1 MKRFLTAIVFFA
13 LAVSCNDVEWHPAG
27 DRIMTEWGENL
38 DPSNVHQEY
47 PRPQMVRED
56 WINLNGMWN
65 YAVTSAD
72 VQDSECADGKILVP
86 FSIESALSG
95 VGRRVTGEDALWYE
109 REIVVPARWKGKRV
123 MLNFGAV
130 DWHAQVYVDGEFAG
144 EHKGGYAPFTF
155 DITDL
160 LKKGR
165 KHSLKVKV
173 LDATDK
179 SWQPR
184 GKQILDPYGVWY
196 TAVTGIWQTVWMEA
210 VPASH
215 VKSYLATSDIDNG
228 KLAVNVETLMQEGEV
243 CKVVLSDAG
252 DVVAVAEG
260 CDVVLEVPQM
270 KLWTPDAPHLY
281 DLEIS
286 ILRDGK
292 VVDAVKGY
300 TAMRKI
306 SYGKDH
312 TGHHRIFLNNEPV
325 FQFGTLDQGWWPDG
339 LYTAPCDE
347 ALAFDIIKTKE
358 MGFNMI
364 RKHVKVEP
372 ARWYWHCD
380 RLGMMVWQDMPNTYE
395 NTGKPWNY
403 HEFDKVDDSIF
414 PEEGKINYYNEWSEI
429 IKANRVFPCICV
441 WVPFNEAWGQFDTEA
456 VAAFTRALDD
466 TRLIDYASGGNFYTD
481 CCGEIHDIHNYP
493 EPIMY
498 LYDPARINVLGEYG
512 GLGMPVKGHLWQDSD
527 NWGYAQYKTADEVL
541 KTYETYAVKLSYLI
555 DYGFSAA
562 IYTQIT
568 DVEGEVNGLMTYDR
582 KVVKLDVD
590 RLREINKKVIANKYK
605 DEEEGSCCICH
616 MCNGT
621 YSLLRKPLGRDC
633 DGRL

>member
-1 MKRFLTAIVFFA
+1 MYFFA

-605 DEEEGSCCICH
+605 DEE
-616 MCNGT
+616 
-621 YSLLRKPLGRDC
+621 
-633 DGRL
+633 

>member
-184 GKQILDPYGVWY
+184 GKQILEPYGVWY

-358 MGFNMI
+358 MGFNII

-481 CCGEIHDIHNYP
+481 CCGEIHDTHNYP

-605 DEEEGSCCICH
+605 DEE
-616 MCNGT
+616 
-621 YSLLRKPLGRDC
+621 
-633 DGRL
+633 

>member
-130 DWHAQVYVDGEFAG
+130 DWHAQVYVDDEFAG

-210 VPASH
+210 VPASY

-605 DEEEGSCCICH
+605 DEE
-616 MCNGT
+616 
-621 YSLLRKPLGRDC
+621 
-633 DGRL
+633 

>member
-184 GKQILDPYGVWY
+184 GKQILEPYGVWY

-210 VPASH
+210 ECGTQLLLVSGRQCGRRLSRQVMSSLIWRH
-215 VKSYLATSDIDNG
+215 L
-228 KLAVNVETLMQEGEV
+228 TL
-243 CKVVLSDAG
+243 
-252 DVVAVAEG
+252 
-260 CDVVLEVPQM
+260 
-270 KLWTPDAPHLY
+270 T
-281 DLEIS
+281 
-286 ILRDGK
+286 
-292 VVDAVKGY
+292 
-300 TAMRKI
+300 T
-306 SYGKDH
+306 
-312 TGHHRIFLNNEPV
+312 
-325 FQFGTLDQGWWPDG
+325 
-339 LYTAPCDE
+339 
-347 ALAFDIIKTKE
+347 
-358 MGFNMI
+358 
-364 RKHVKVEP
+364 
-372 ARWYWHCD
+372 
-380 RLGMMVWQDMPNTYE
+380 E
-395 NTGKPWNY
+395 NW
-403 HEFDKVDDSIF
+403 
-414 PEEGKINYYNEWSEI
+414 
-429 IKANRVFPCICV
+429 
-441 WVPFNEAWGQFDTEA
+441 
-456 VAAFTRALDD
+456 L
-466 TRLIDYASGGNFYTD
+466 
-481 CCGEIHDIHNYP
+481 
-493 EPIMY
+493 
-498 LYDPARINVLGEYG
+498 
-512 GLGMPVKGHLWQDSD
+512 
-527 NWGYAQYKTADEVL
+527 
-541 KTYETYAVKLSYLI
+541 
-555 DYGFSAA
+555 
-562 IYTQIT
+562 
-568 DVEGEVNGLMTYDR
+568 
-582 KVVKLDVD
+582 
-590 RLREINKKVIANKYK
+590 
-605 DEEEGSCCICH
+605 
-616 MCNGT
+616 
-621 YSLLRKPLGRDC
+621 
-633 DGRL
+633 